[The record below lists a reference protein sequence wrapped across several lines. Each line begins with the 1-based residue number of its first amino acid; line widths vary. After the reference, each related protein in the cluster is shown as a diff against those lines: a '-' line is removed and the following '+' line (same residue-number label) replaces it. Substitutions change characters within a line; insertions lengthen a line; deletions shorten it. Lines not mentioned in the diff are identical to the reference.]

1 MPLNQVEKAMLLAKF
16 ETYEDAQ
23 MAMQRRLRDHGP
35 VEGECPEEK
44 TLAAAYIALMDCI
57 KAL

>member
-1 MPLNQVEKAMLLAKF
+1 MLTQTEKAMLLVRF

-23 MAMQRRLRDHGP
+23 MAMQRRLRDYGP

-44 TLAAAYIALMDCI
+44 TLAAAYIALMDYI

>member
-1 MPLNQVEKAMLLAKF
+1 MLTQTEKTMLLVRF

-44 TLAAAYIALMDCI
+44 TLAAAYIALMDYI